1 MSKCLYCYK
10 ELEPGEVDFHKSCCK
25 KFFGTHT
32 APSLDY
38 TRAQMDEL
46 AAQVIRSQTTLTGV
60 QPKLSLNLDKH
71 KDSQKLTIVGLWG
84 DYIFKPQTER
94 FAMLPEIED
103 LTMHL
108 AEIAKIKIVPHTLI
122 RMKDGSIGYLTKR
135 IDRKADGE
143 KIAMEDMCQL
153 TERQTEHKYRSSY
166 EQIGK
171 AIRKY
176 STNAQLDMVDFLEL
190 VYFSWLTGNNDMHLK
205 NFSLYS
211 PAGEPVLTPAYDLLN
226 AAISN
231 PVDDK
236 ELALNLNGKKK
247 RMKDADFRNA
257 YRTCGVP
264 EIVFDRVK
272 KKYVDLLPKFEEEIH
287 ASFLSDEIKT
297 LYIEL
302 LHRRHAQSSAGF
314 LKSVRNKLTLY
325 GLETLKC
332 RRKSSIGCWPLS

>member
-10 ELEPGEVDFHKSCCK
+10 ELEPGEVDFHKSCCR
-25 KFFGTHT
+25 KFFGTTT

-38 TRAQMDEL
+38 TREEMDEL

-71 KDSQKLTIVGLWG
+71 NDSQKLTIVGLWG
-84 DYIFKPQTER
+84 GYIFKPQTEQ
-94 FAMLPEIED
+94 FPMLPENED

-108 AEIAKIKIVPHTLI
+108 AEIAKLKIVPHTLV

-135 IDRKADGE
+135 IDRTKNGE

-153 TERQTEHKYRSSY
+153 TERQTEHKYHSSY

-176 STNAQLDMVDFLEL
+176 SAYPQLDMVDFLEL

-231 PVDDK
+231 PSDDE

-247 RMKDADFRNA
+247 HLKDADFVA
-257 YRTCGVP
+257 AFRTCGVP
-264 EIVFDRVK
+264 EIVFDRIK
-272 KKYVDLLPKFEEEIH
+272 KKYMGLLPRFDEEIRL
-287 ASFLSDEIKT
+287 SFLSEDLKAA
-297 LYIEL
+297 YIDF
-302 LHRRHAQSSAGF
+302 LHGR
-314 LKSVRNKLTLY
+314 
-325 GLETLKC
+325 
-332 RRKSSIGCWPLS
+332 II

>member
-10 ELEPGEVDFHKSCCK
+10 ELEPGEVDFHKSCCR
-25 KFFGTHT
+25 KFFGTTT
-32 APSLDY
+32 APALDY
-38 TRAQMDEL
+38 TREEMDEL

-84 DYIFKPQTER
+84 GYIFKPQTER
-94 FAMLPEIED
+94 FAMLPENED

-108 AEIAKIKIVPHTLI
+108 AEIAKLKIVPHTLI

-135 IDRKADGE
+135 IDRTKKGE

-171 AIRKY
+171 VIRKY
-176 STNAQLDMVDFLEL
+176 SAFPQLDMVDFLEL

-211 PAGEPVLTPAYDLLN
+211 PAGEPVLTPAYDLLS

-231 PVDDK
+231 PADEE

-247 RMKDADFRNA
+247 HIKDSDFIA
-257 YRTCGVP
+257 AFKTCGVP
-264 EIVFDRVK
+264 EIVFDRIT
-272 KKYVDLLPKFEEEIH
+272 KKYIDILPKFKEEIQN
-287 ASFLSDEIKT
+287 SFLSEELKVS
-297 LYIEL
+297 YIDL
-302 LHRRHAQSSAGF
+302 LHRRM
-314 LKSVRNKLTLY
+314 KV
-325 GLETLKC
+325 
-332 RRKSSIGCWPLS
+332 

>member
-71 KDSQKLTIVGLWG
+71 KDSQKLTIVGLRG

-272 KKYVDLLPKFEEEIH
+272 KKYVDLLPKFEEEIQR
-287 ASFLSDEIKT
+287 SFLSDEIKT

-314 LKSVRNKLTLY
+314 
-325 GLETLKC
+325 
-332 RRKSSIGCWPLS
+332 

>member
-10 ELEPGEVDFHKSCCK
+10 ELEPGEVDFHKSCCR
-25 KFFGTHT
+25 KFFGTTT
-32 APSLDY
+32 APALDY
-38 TRAQMDEL
+38 SREEMDEL
-46 AAQVIRSQTTLTGV
+46 AAQVIKSQTTLTGV

-84 DYIFKPQTER
+84 GYIFKPQTEQ
-94 FAMLPEIED
+94 FSMLPENED

-108 AEIAKIKIVPHTLI
+108 AEIAKLKIVPHTLI

-135 IDRKADGE
+135 IDRTKKGE

-176 STNAQLDMVDFLEL
+176 SAYPQLDMVDFLEL

-211 PAGEPVLTPAYDLLN
+211 PAGEPVLTPAYDLLSV
-226 AAISN
+226 AISN
-231 PVDDK
+231 PADDE

-247 RMKDADFRNA
+247 HLKDSDFVA
-257 YRTCGVP
+257 AFRTCGVP
-264 EIVFDRVK
+264 EIVFDRIK
-272 KKYVDLLPKFEEEIH
+272 KKYLDLLPKFEEEIQC
-287 ASFLSDEIKT
+287 SFLSEDLKAA
-297 LYIEL
+297 YIEL
-302 LHRRHAQSSAGF
+302 LHKRMKA
-314 LKSVRNKLTLY
+314 
-325 GLETLKC
+325 
-332 RRKSSIGCWPLS
+332 

>member
-10 ELEPGEVDFHKSCCK
+10 ELGPGEVDFHKSCCR
-25 KFFGTHT
+25 KFFGTST

-46 AAQVIRSQTTLTGV
+46 AAQIIRSQTTLTGV

-94 FAMLPEIED
+94 FAMLPENED

-211 PAGEPVLTPAYDLLN
+211 PSGEPVLTPAYDLLN
-226 AAISN
+226 TVISN
-231 PVDDK
+231 PADDE

-247 RMKDADFRNA
+247 RMTDADFRTA

-272 KKYVDLLPKFEEEIH
+272 KKYKDLRPKFEEEIQR
-287 ASFLSDEIKT
+287 SFLSDELKT
-297 LYIEL
+297 FYIDL
-302 LHRRHAQSSAGF
+302 LHRRLMA
-314 LKSVRNKLTLY
+314 
-325 GLETLKC
+325 
-332 RRKSSIGCWPLS
+332 

>member
-10 ELEPGEVDFHKSCCK
+10 ELEPGEVDFHKSCCR

-94 FAMLPEIED
+94 FAMLPENED

-226 AAISN
+226 VAISN
-231 PVDDK
+231 PVDDE

-247 RMKDADFRNA
+247 HMKDADFRNA

-302 LHRRHAQSSAGF
+302 LHRRHAQSSAVF
-314 LKSVRNKLTLY
+314 
-325 GLETLKC
+325 
-332 RRKSSIGCWPLS
+332 

>member
-1 MSKCLYCYK
+1 MSKCLFCYK
-10 ELEPGEVDFHKSCCK
+10 ELGPGEVDFHKSCCR
-25 KFFGTHT
+25 KFFGTTT
-32 APSLDY
+32 APALDY
-38 TRAQMDEL
+38 TREEMDEL
-46 AAQVIRSQTTLTGV
+46 AAQVIKSQTTLTGV

-84 DYIFKPQTER
+84 GYIFKPQTER
-94 FAMLPEIED
+94 FAMLPENED

-108 AEIAKIKIVPHTLI
+108 AEIAKLKIVPHTLI

-135 IDRKADGE
+135 IDRTKKGE

-176 STNAQLDMVDFLEL
+176 SAVPQLDMVDFLEL

-205 NFSLYS
+205 NFSLYA
-211 PAGEPVLTPAYDLLN
+211 PAGEPVLSPAYDLLS

-231 PVDDK
+231 PADDE

-247 RMKDADFRNA
+247 HIKDSDFISA
-257 YRTCGVP
+257 FKTCGVP
-264 EIVFDRVK
+264 EIVFDRIK
-272 KKYVDLLPKFEEEIH
+272 KKYLDLLPKFEEVIQN
-287 ASFLSDEIKT
+287 SFLSEELKASYINLLRRRIK
-297 LYIEL
+297 
-302 LHRRHAQSSAGF
+302 A
-314 LKSVRNKLTLY
+314 
-325 GLETLKC
+325 
-332 RRKSSIGCWPLS
+332 

>member
-10 ELEPGEVDFHKSCCK
+10 ELGPGEVDFHKGCCRK
-25 KFFGTHT
+25 IFGTST
-32 APSLDY
+32 PPLLDY
-38 TRAQMDEL
+38 TREQMEEL
-46 AAQVIRSQTTLTGV
+46 AAQVIQSQTTLTGV

-71 KDSQKLTIVGLWG
+71 KDSRKLAIVGLWG
-84 DYIFKPQTER
+84 GYIFKPQTER
-94 FAMLPEIED
+94 FEMLPENED

-108 AEIAKIKIVPHTLI
+108 AEIARIKTVPHTLI

-135 IDRKADGE
+135 IDRTADGE

-176 STNAQLDMVDFLEL
+176 SGNAQLDMVDFLEL

-205 NFSLYS
+205 NFSLYC

-226 AAISN
+226 SVISN
-231 PVDDK
+231 PADDE

-247 RMKDADFRNA
+247 RIKDEDFRAA
-257 YRTCGVP
+257 YQSCGVP

-272 KKYVDLLPKFEEEIH
+272 KKYANLLPKFIEEIQC
-287 ASFLSDEIKT
+287 SFLSDELKMS
-297 LYIEL
+297 YIGL
-302 LHRRHAQSSAGF
+302 LERRMKG
-314 LKSVRNKLTLY
+314 
-325 GLETLKC
+325 
-332 RRKSSIGCWPLS
+332 

>member
-10 ELEPGEVDFHKSCCK
+10 ELEPGEVDFHKSCCR

-46 AAQVIRSQTTLTGV
+46 AAQVIRSQTTLIGV

-94 FAMLPEIED
+94 FAMLPENED

-247 RMKDADFRNA
+247 RMKDADFKNA

-314 LKSVRNKLTLY
+314 
-325 GLETLKC
+325 
-332 RRKSSIGCWPLS
+332 

>member
-10 ELEPGEVDFHKSCCK
+10 ELEPGEVDFHKSCCR

-94 FAMLPEIED
+94 FAMLPENED

-176 STNAQLDMVDFLEL
+176 STNAQLDMVDFLER

-226 AAISN
+226 VAISN
-231 PVDDK
+231 PVDDE

-247 RMKDADFRNA
+247 HMKDADFRNA

-314 LKSVRNKLTLY
+314 
-325 GLETLKC
+325 
-332 RRKSSIGCWPLS
+332 